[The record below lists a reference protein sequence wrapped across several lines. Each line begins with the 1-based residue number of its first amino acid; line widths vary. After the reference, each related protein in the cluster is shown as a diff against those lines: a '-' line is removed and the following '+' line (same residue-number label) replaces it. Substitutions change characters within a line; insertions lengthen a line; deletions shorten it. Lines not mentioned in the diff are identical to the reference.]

1 MNAPSLLPRLHIID
15 GNVVSCGPWIR
26 QNDSVSFK
34 IMQDSGKPSALAC
47 VPCRRRHL
55 KCDARMPICTRCQ
68 NNHHDCRYVR
78 SRRGLRSNKAGNQP
92 TAEEEADALFSS
104 NIMNWLDASFLDS
117 DSLLDIPDL
126 SLDIFHQQ
134 DPAPPSPTPAH
145 VPHGEDI
152 THDAMIQLYY
162 HHFHRSHPVLLPRR
176 ALASS
181 VAQHVPDFI
190 PHIMRYIGSHY
201 TATPTLKDGYYQP
214 AYTALTAT
222 KDGFHVQG
230 LLLLSILEHSHGREE
245 AARRLLRE
253 AIQVA
258 YSIGMHTQGFAREN
272 SRGYPVLEESWRRT
286 WWELYV
292 TEGLM
297 AAMGSGQ
304 CEVLSSG
311 WEDSDV
317 WLASPEATCNEAGGS
332 SSDTNPEPLTLSS
345 LSDWPSGRTSSAS
358 RIHAVQYLRAVLELN
373 QSLEPPTETQT
384 ETLDA
389 RLVSLL
395 MRLSLTSSIND
406 ASTIDEMDF
415 QALMITYLSLIH
427 LHHPHSTIRFASYQ
441 CPATSN
447 STTATSS
454 CTKLRVLSPPTSSSS
469 KTTTTTTTAAAATP
483 TTAPQHHSLN
493 IHAQKMLRAADL
505 ISNLATLPSSVQSRT
520 PFYTCALAL
529 AIVVHTATFTML
541 ASSPSPSS
549 PPALSS
555 PTKGGVVGGSSAKDD
570 ALKARIELGVG
581 ALQVLGRVWP
591 LAKQV
596 RGEMVELYRGR

>member
-1 MNAPSLLPRLHIID
+1 
-15 GNVVSCGPWIR
+15 
-26 QNDSVSFK
+26 
-34 IMQDSGKPSALAC
+34 MQDSGKPSALAC

-68 NNHHDCRYVR
+68 NNNHDCRYVR
-78 SRRGLRSNKAGNQP
+78 SRRGLRSNKAGPGP

-104 NIMNWLDASFLDS
+104 NIMNWLDASFLDP
-117 DSLLDIPDL
+117 DCLLDIPDL
-126 SLDIFHQQ
+126 SLDIFHQE
-134 DPAPPSPTPAH
+134 PAPSSPTPVH
-145 VPHGEDI
+145 IPHTEDI
-152 THDAMIQLYY
+152 THDAMVQLYY
-162 HHFHRSHPVLLPRR
+162 HHFHRSHPILLPRR

-181 VAQHVPDFI
+181 VAQHIPDFI
-190 PHIMRYIGSHY
+190 PDIMRYIGSHY
-201 TATPTLKDGYYQP
+201 ASAPTLKDGFYQS
-214 AYTALTAT
+214 AYTVLTAP
-222 KDGFHVQG
+222 KDGFQAQG

-258 YSIGMHTQGFAREN
+258 YSIGMQTQAFAPEN
-272 SRGYPVLEESWRRT
+272 SHGYPVLEESWRRT

-304 CEVLSSG
+304 CGVLSSG
-311 WEDSDV
+311 WEESDV
-317 WLASPEATCNEAGGS
+317 WLPLPEETYNMVAGGGS
-332 SSDTNPEPLTLSS
+332 GSETKSEPLTLSS
-345 LSDWPSGRTSSAS
+345 LSDWPSDLTSSVS
-358 RIHAVQYLRAVLELN
+358 RIYAVQFLRAVLELN
-373 QSLEPPTETQT
+373 QSLDPAIETQT

-395 MRLSLTSSIND
+395 MRLPLTPSITD
-406 ASTIDEMDF
+406 ASTIDEMAF

-441 CPATSN
+441 RANPQ
-447 STTATSS
+447 TTTTTNPSSSSS
-454 CTKLRVLSPPTSSSS
+454 CTRLRVLSPSSSPAS
-469 KTTTTTTTAAAATP
+469 ASASSTP
-483 TTAPQHHSLN
+483 NSTNPIPSPHLPLN

-520 PFYTCALAL
+520 PFFTCALAL
-529 AIVVHTATFTML
+529 AIVVHTATFMMCVSSSSSSSSSPAAP
-541 ASSPSPSS
+541 ASS
-549 PPALSS
+549 
-555 PTKGGVVGGSSAKDD
+555 TKGAKED

-596 RGEMVELYRGR
+596 RGEMIELYRGR

>member
-1 MNAPSLLPRLHIID
+1 
-15 GNVVSCGPWIR
+15 
-26 QNDSVSFK
+26 
-34 IMQDSGKPSALAC
+34 MQDPGKPSALAC

-68 NNHHDCRYVR
+68 NNNHDCRYVR
-78 SRRGLRSNKAGNQP
+78 SRRGLRSNKTGPGP

-104 NIMNWLDASFLDS
+104 NIMNWLDASFLDP

-126 SLDIFHQQ
+126 SLDIFHQ
-134 DPAPPSPTPAH
+134 DPAPTSATPVHIPH
-145 VPHGEDI
+145 VEDI

-181 VAQHVPDFI
+181 VAQHIPDYI
-190 PHIMRYIGSHY
+190 PDIMRYIGSHY
-201 TATPTLKDGYYQP
+201 TSAPTLKDSFYQS
-214 AYTALTAT
+214 AYTVLTAP
-222 KDGFHVQG
+222 KDGFQAQG

-253 AIQVA
+253 AVQVA
-258 YSIGMHTQGFAREN
+258 YGIGMQTQAFASEN
-272 SRGYPVLEESWRRT
+272 SHGYPVLEESWRRT

-304 CEVLSSG
+304 CGVLSSG

-317 WLASPEATCNEAGGS
+317 WLPLPEETYNMVAGGGS
-332 SSDTNPEPLTLSS
+332 GSETKSEPLTLSS
-345 LSDWPSGRTSSAS
+345 LSDWPSDLTSPVS
-358 RIHAVQYLRAVLELN
+358 RIHAVQFLRAVLELN
-373 QSLEPPTETQT
+373 QSLDPATETQT

-395 MRLSLTSSIND
+395 MRLPLTPSITD
-406 ASTIDEMDF
+406 ASTIDEMAF

-441 CPATSN
+441 RANAQTTNAANNPAS
-447 STTATSS
+447 SSS
-454 CTKLRVLSPPTSSSS
+454 CTRLRVLSPSSSS
-469 KTTTTTTTAAAATP
+469 SSSSPASASASAPSTSNP
-483 TTAPQHHSLN
+483 TNPIPAPHLPLN

-520 PFYTCALAL
+520 PFFTCALAL
-529 AIVVHTATFTML
+529 AIVVHTATFMMCV
-541 ASSPSPSS
+541 PSPSS
-549 PPALSS
+549 SSASS
-555 PTKGGVVGGSSAKDD
+555 PAAPASSTKGAKED

-596 RGEMVELYRGR
+596 RGEMIELYRGK